1 MSNVIYA
8 KSDVK
13 LDPVIGR
20 YEHPIKMIISS
31 ESDEYRKKHSIVEK
45 LFNIEKSNRYSETIV
60 GENNFDVFAVTKE
73 GQGAE
78 NDSVGMTFDKTIFH
92 HQFMKEFTVT
102 AEMIEDAKNGI
113 AADAKRRA
121 SAFARAYEQTR
132 NKLAMKALYS
142 GTSTSMTFAKGTF
155 DISTSDKK
163 ALFAG
168 DHVFSTDKMKG
179 KTQSNLFHKS
189 IADTA
194 ALEEA
199 LNLAANKMRNFW
211 DEDGEVLGYV
221 PDIIVIPGNRAG
233 LETLVKKVCG
243 SERTTGNGNN
253 DINIQYGNWDIVV
266 LTDWVATDDRFI
278 LMSSEAN
285 KNLLGSVFY
294 NRVPLTV
301 KNWVDYHTGNYIW
314 NGRARM
320 GVGHYTWKH
329 ASMIISASAA
339 QGGSTELK

>member
-1 MSNVIYA
+1 MANIIYA
-8 KSDVK
+8 KSDRA
-13 LDPVIGR
+13 LDPMIGR

-78 NDSVGMTFDKTIFH
+78 NDSVGTTFDKTIFH

-102 AEMIEDAKNGI
+102 AEMMEDAKNGI

-142 GTSTSMTFAKGTF
+142 GTSGTMTFAKGTF
-155 DISTSDKK
+155 DISVADGKP
-163 ALFAG
+163 LFHGA
-168 DHVFSTDKMKG
+168 HTFAPEKMAG
-179 KTQSNLFHKS
+179 KTQSNLFHKN
-189 IADTA
+189 ITGTAD
-194 ALEEA
+194 LENV
-199 LNLAANKMRNFW
+199 LNLATNKMRNFW

-221 PDIIVIPGNRAG
+221 PDTIIIPGNQAE
-233 LETLVKKVCG
+233 LETWVKKVCG

-266 LTDWVATDDRFI
+266 FTDWVADDKRFI

-329 ASMIISASAA
+329 ASMVISASSAT
-339 QGGSTELK
+339 GGSTELK

>member
-1 MSNVIYA
+1 MSNIIYA
-8 KSDVK
+8 KSDK
-13 LDPVIGR
+13 ALDPMIGR

-78 NDSVGMTFDKTIFH
+78 NDSVTTTFDKTIFH

-102 AEMIEDAKNGI
+102 AEMMEDAKNGI

-121 SAFARAYEQTR
+121 AAFARAYEQTR

-142 GTSTSMTFAKGTF
+142 GTATSMTFAKGTF
-155 DISTSDKK
+155 DISVADGK
-163 ALFAG
+163 ALFDGAHTFAPEKMAG
-168 DHVFSTDKMKG
+168 V
-179 KTQSNLFHKS
+179 TQSNLFHKA
-189 IADTA
+189 ITTTA

-199 LNLAANKMRNFW
+199 LNIASNKMRNFY

-233 LETLVKKVCG
+233 LEAMVKKVCG
-243 SERTTGNGNN
+243 SEREAGGNKN
-253 DINIQYGNWDIVV
+253 DINLQ
-266 LTDWVATDDRFI
+266 
-278 LMSSEAN
+278 
-285 KNLLGSVFY
+285 
-294 NRVPLTV
+294 
-301 KNWVDYHTGNYIW
+301 
-314 NGRARM
+314 
-320 GVGHYTWKH
+320 
-329 ASMIISASAA
+329 
-339 QGGSTELK
+339 